1 MPAARVT
8 AEVSFLL
15 LLLATVQCA
24 IPQEAACEESQLCHA
39 SRMEPLGSLTS
50 SIAALAPSL
59 VQRSAPKSMKMMLKD
74 KLDEVQEYII
84 ENPGLLESAEVP
96 VVTEIAPL
104 ALGASAEGAVHG
116 QVQLATQRGHAV
128 TGALLLSSLQKQD
141 VLSLLSGVQG
151 FQEGH
156 AAAFQH
162 LVHSSALA
170 PASTPA
176 PEDTAGAAAYFRPV
190 STTLRC
196 IMWLTIMTLVVH
208 TCLALSRNVD
218 ELSGRTEASKMTV
231 VLTNAVR
238 GAPFAPVMAMFF
250 LAYRMY
256 ILASSGGLGEP
267 SMLVKGCMVVATVGL
282 TLQLVIG
289 IASGLHRSG
298 SKAFSNYWHA
308 GDSYNLFPRIETVS
322 GHNAV
327 RIIFMVLQC
336 LCMVCIHGGLTCIG
350 VAFVWNAFSVTM
362 STAVTCTAILAA
374 LYFTVE
380 LFRWIASMRI
390 QAAEVAGDI
399 KGEVKT
405 EAVVPAVPRFASQL
419 SDNSEHLAKQLAA
432 TRAASNV
439 VVRAPMMALL
449 FLAARM
455 RHLQVNPPNGEAPTL
470 VKVAFITAVAALCLE
485 AVVSAFIGYT
495 GHEETGY
502 YRSYVYSASRRLHFL
517 QHSLAGMSFE
527 AVGVVA
533 ISIIYHWGPNDEQAL
548 SPTMVGVLILEA
560 VFFSVHGL
568 MWLNAV
574 FRDLLDINW
583 RLFRDTLLAASVSLS
598 FAPLLGLLYVG
609 ARVRALQIT
618 QQEGSPQWWEQVCV
632 YLTVAA
638 VIVQLLC
645 CLCLPIF
652 SGVAAS
658 VDPEGNTIY
667 DLRPLVCAYGVTLVK
682 YCALI
687 SLHGGVLG
695 ICIAIFSMTTENTLA
710 ERPEDFAYW
719 SAFLAT
725 AMWGV
730 FAVLASAILASC
742 KVLGLAVK
750 FALESIDTAIFGTE
764 IEVESVKFN
773 MCRGYVEVRKL
784 LIMNMEGKG
793 YQTPC
798 LLRVDEA
805 IVQINLWRLICSLGK
820 VFEITDL
827 QVEGVD
833 LNFEKGKGLGPSNVK
848 AMLDYME
855 ANLPG
860 ASLAPPAQVATVA
873 DEIEGDAP
881 PSDFS
886 LRLGHIKLDGINA
899 AVFLPAVG
907 KVAQVALG
915 NLEIDDF
922 SNRLPTSK
930 GVAEIVGFLV
940 KTILRTAM
948 ENATIMSTLIKQGAA
963 ACLGGCATMCSG
975 TPSKAKPAAA
985 VSAPTS
991 ATEEQEN
998 AEKIVPAA

>member
-1 MPAARVT
+1 
-8 AEVSFLL
+8 VSF
-15 LLLATVQCA
+15 
-24 IPQEAACEESQLCHA
+24 AAS
-39 SRMEPLGSLTS
+39 
-50 SIAALAPSL
+50 APSL
-59 VQRSAPKSMKMMLKD
+59 VQRSAPRSMKMMLKD
-74 KLDEVQEYII
+74 KLDEVQDYIV
-84 ENPGLLESAEVP
+84 ENPGVLESAEVP

-104 ALGASAEGAVHG
+104 ALGAGTGVHD
-116 QVQLATQRGHAV
+116 QVQLSAQRGHAA
-128 TGALLLSSLQKQD
+128 TGALLLSSLQQD
-141 VLSLLSGVQG
+141 DVISLLSGVQG
-151 FQEGH
+151 FQEGRN
-156 AAAFQH
+156 AAFKH
-162 LVHSSALA
+162 VAHATHGKAYA

-176 PEDTAGAAAYFRPV
+176 PDEESPSGSAVYFRPV

-196 IMWLTIMTLVVH
+196 IMWLTIITLLVH

-218 ELSGRTEASKMTV
+218 ELSGRTEPSKITV

-256 ILASSGGLGEP
+256 ILATSGGLGEP
-267 SMLVKGCMVVATVGL
+267 SMLVKGCMVTSTVGL
-282 TLQLVIG
+282 TLQLLIG

-298 SKAFSNYWHA
+298 SKTFSNYWHA
-308 GDSYNLFPRIETVS
+308 GDSYNLFPRIEMS

-350 VAFVWNAFSVTM
+350 MAFVWNAFSVTM

-380 LFRWIASMRI
+380 LLRWAASMRI

-405 EAVVPAVPRFASQL
+405 EAVVPAVPRFASDL
-419 SDNSEHLAKQLAA
+419 SDHTAHLEKQLAA

-439 VVRAPMMALL
+439 VVRAPMVALL

-455 RHLQVNPPNGEAPTL
+455 RHLQVNPPDGEAPFL
-470 VKVAFITAVAALCLE
+470 VKVAFITAVVALVLE
-485 AVVSAFIGYT
+485 TIVSAFIGYT
-495 GHEETGY
+495 GEEETGY
-502 YRSYVYSASRRLHFL
+502 YRSYVYKASRKLHFV
-517 QHSLAGMSFE
+517 QHSLAGMCFE

-533 ISIIYHWGPNDEQAL
+533 ISILYHWGPNEEQVL

-574 FRDLLDINW
+574 FRDLLNINW

-695 ICIAIFSMTTENTLA
+695 ICVAIFSMTTENTLA

-725 AMWGV
+725 AMWGL

-750 FALESIDTAIFGTE
+750 FALESVDSLIFGTD

-805 IVQINLWRLICSLGK
+805 IVQINLWRLICSMGK

-827 QVEGVD
+827 TIDGVD

-855 ANLPG
+855 ANLLG
-860 ASLAPPAQVATVA
+860 ASAQAQVVPQSALDA
-873 DEIEGDAP
+873 DDTEGSST
-881 PSDFS
+881 PSAFQ
-886 LRLGHIKLDGINA
+886 LRLGHVKLDGINA
-899 AVFLPAVG
+899 AVFLPAYG

-915 NLEIDDF
+915 KLEIDDF

-930 GVAEIVGFLV
+930 GVAEIVGFIV
-940 KTILRTAM
+940 KTLLRTAM
-948 ENATIMSTLIKQGAA
+948 ENANIMSTLVKQGTV
-963 ACLGGCATMCSG
+963 ACLGSCATMCSG
-975 TPSKAKPAAA
+975 SPSKAKQTVASTAAHA
-985 VSAPTS
+985 S
-991 ATEEQEN
+991 EEQEN
-998 AEKIVPAA
+998 EEKSVPAA